1 MGIAIHQREMQEFTR
16 KSRDPQKLGRYLV
29 NWDPLKLVVK
39 KWTLSNQ
46 KTGQHWD
53 VHRLTRLFPHSHLGR
68 FCTVLW
74 LRHWSTWG
82 RKSLMCDASHAW
94 RSLRLF
100 SLLYWNW
107 NVYLYIYTN
116 TWIYVHIYMYI
127 YIHIAPF
134 PTMSFQSQQINS
146 RDVASSLP
154 LRCAL
159 NHSPKPSDMSRPRAQ
174 KGQPWQTQSSGARKP
189 HREAWKLHPWLSRYV
204 SENEGT
210 PSSKNHHFPWGNPW
224 FWGVSPFSG
233 RVHEGPSS

>member
-1 MGIAIHQREMQEFTR
+1 MFTGLPGSSPIPTLGDSVRCSGCGI
-16 KSRDPQKLGRYLV
+16 DPHEAVNRWCVMHLMLEGR
-29 NWDPLKLVVK
+29 W
-39 KWTLSNQ
+39 
-46 KTGQHWD
+46 GC
-53 VHRLTRLFPHSHLGR
+53 FPYCIGI
-68 FCTVLW
+68 
-74 LRHWSTWG
+74 G
-82 RKSLMCDASHAW
+82 MCI
-94 RSLRLF
+94 
-100 SLLYWNW
+100 
-107 NVYLYIYTN
+107 YIYTN
-116 TWIYVHIYMYI
+116 TWIYVHIYICI